1 MINFPSQDPLT
12 DAVNTTYRTPYTLAH
27 RVGGTIHEDK
37 RYGIDGDN
45 MVRIPDFQLNG
56 LEN

>member
-1 MINFPSQDPLT
+1 MIYQDPLT

-27 RVGGTIHEDK
+27 RIGGTIHEDK
-37 RYGIDGDN
+37 RYTDGDN
-45 MVRIPDFQLNG
+45 MVRIPDSHLNG